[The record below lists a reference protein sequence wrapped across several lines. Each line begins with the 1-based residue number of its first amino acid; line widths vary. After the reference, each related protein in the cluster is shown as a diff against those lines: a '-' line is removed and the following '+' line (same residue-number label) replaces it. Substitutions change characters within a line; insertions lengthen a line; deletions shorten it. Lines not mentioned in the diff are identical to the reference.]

1 MGICSTA
8 FSASWIMS
16 SRKMTAN
23 YSSTEGC
30 TRRSLFLEMHLAL
43 YHLSQWEKLNRIN
56 RHYFFFISLITV
68 ELHALLLSVFLLL
81 WIACFCPLSI
91 LLVETFSFF
100 FFYWLIRVLYQIV
113 FNMLQK
119 LFTTFSSKLGE
130 LIMQKFSFSLM
141 PYTTL

>member
-30 TRRSLFLEMHLAL
+30 TRRSLFLETHLAL

-56 RHYFFFISLITV
+56 RHYFFLFLWS
-68 ELHALLLSVFLLL
+68 LLSFMRSCYLYFFFSELPVFVRCPFYLLKL
-81 WIACFCPLSI
+81 FL
-91 LLVETFSFF
+91 FF

-113 FNMLQK
+113 FNMLQM